1 MPKKWEVLPRWSDR
15 FAYPIGELR
24 NDGAHN
30 IVGEFYS
37 RGGTEDE
44 GASYATLAAAAPEL
58 LSALENLFE
67 QCAMTH
73 KLWGEDCNQ
82 KQAGAAIAAARAA
95 IAKAK
100 GGVQ

>member
-1 MPKKWEVLPRWSDR
+1 MKAMPKKWEVLPRWSDR

-24 NDGAHN
+24 DDGAHN
-30 IVGEFYS
+30 IVGEFNS

-44 GASYATLAAAAPEL
+44 CASYATLAAAAPEL
-58 LSALENLFE
+58 FAALAALI
-67 QCAMTH
+67 A
-73 KLWGEDCNQ
+73 LGEPDHHCGCTCQ
-82 KQAGAAIAAARAA
+82 ECKAHSIARAA